1 MVASLVGCMR
11 FYFIVMPFLEDFQTR
26 DLFALIFVLA
36 GIFFFRE
43 NLGAEFGKIISVVAA
58 MYFGVRQKQ
67 IR

>member
-1 MVASLVGCMR
+1 MA
-11 FYFIVMPFLEDFQTR
+11 FLDDFQTR
-26 DLFALIFVLA
+26 DLFAVIFVLA

-43 NLGAEFGKIISVVAA
+43 NLGAEFGKIISVIAA